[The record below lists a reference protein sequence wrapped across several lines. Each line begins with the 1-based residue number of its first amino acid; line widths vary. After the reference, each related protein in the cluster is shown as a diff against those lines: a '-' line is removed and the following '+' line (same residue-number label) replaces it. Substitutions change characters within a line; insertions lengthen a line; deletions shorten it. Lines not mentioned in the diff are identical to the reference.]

1 MLMSRYYYMMS
12 DFYLHAD
19 ENTTSTMVENF
30 AEQLD
35 KLYDSGEA
43 NNTIVPIFIVRGGD
57 ESNPTC
63 SLEPLYFIAIDG
75 VPLIFSTCY
84 RLSGETLKTIDSNAD
99 GGSFITEMLTYNN
112 THVYQLG
119 AIDSVTSVDD
129 ALQQAMAGNL
139 LESEQIDAAML
150 NTLLIQNEIEPI
162 RKLELP
168 NAGYVEVYALTGAEM
183 DALQKDKNYNNPYGQ
198 TIVDYDNSEG
208 VYYLVGLGGNPA
220 IREVGVKCGSDGFM
234 YTIWTNNSPKYINR
248 AAVIADDFSIEAIEN
263 DLTDMTNAI
272 GEHIIM
278 HLRKK
283 KLLETQETHAI
294 NGTI

>member
-1 MLMSRYYYMMS
+1 MSRYYYMMS

-57 ESNPTC
+57 ESNPMC

-99 GGSFITEMLTYNN
+99 GGSFITDMLTYNN
-112 THVYQLG
+112 AHVYQMG

-220 IREVGVKCGSDGFM
+220 IREVAVKCGSDGFM
-234 YTIWTNNSPKYINR
+234 YTIWTNNSPKFINR
-248 AAVIADDFSIEAIEN
+248 AAVIAEDFPIEAIEN

-283 KLLETQETHAI
+283 KLLEAQENHAI

>member
-43 NNTIVPIFIVRGGD
+43 NNTVVPIFIVRGGD
-57 ESNPTC
+57 ESNPTY

-84 RLSGETLKTIDSNAD
+84 RLSGDSLKSIDSNAD
-99 GGSFITEMLTYNN
+99 GGSFITEMLAYNN

-139 LESEQIDAAML
+139 LESDQIDAEML

-198 TIVDYDNSEG
+198 TIVDYDNSDG
-208 VYYLVGLGGNPA
+208 VYYLVGIGGNAA
-220 IREVGVKCGSDGFM
+220 IREVAVRCGSDGFM
-234 YTIWTNNSPKYINR
+234 YTIWTNNSPKFINR
-248 AAVIADDFSIEAIEN
+248 AAVIAEDFPIEAIEN
-263 DLTDMTNAI
+263 DLTDMSKAL

-278 HLRKK
+278 HMRKK
-283 KLLETQETHAI
+283 KLLDSQETNAV

>member
-1 MLMSRYYYMMS
+1 MSRYYYMMS

-57 ESNPTC
+57 ESNPMC

-99 GGSFITEMLTYNN
+99 GGSFITDMLTYNN
-112 THVYQLG
+112 AHVYQLG

-220 IREVGVKCGSDGFM
+220 IREVAVKCGSDGFM
-234 YTIWTNNSPKYINR
+234 YTIWTNNSPKFINR
-248 AAVIADDFSIEAIEN
+248 AAVIAEDFPIEAIEN

-283 KLLETQETHAI
+283 KLLEAQENHAI